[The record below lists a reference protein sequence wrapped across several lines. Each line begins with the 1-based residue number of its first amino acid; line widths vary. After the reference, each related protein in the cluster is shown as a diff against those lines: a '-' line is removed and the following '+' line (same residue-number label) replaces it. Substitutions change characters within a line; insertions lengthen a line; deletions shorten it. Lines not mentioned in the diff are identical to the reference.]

1 MADADARLKN
11 IALVLAIIV
20 LVPLALT
27 SFLGTW
33 IVIRVVTGTGNES
46 GQSVQDQVPCLIPGG
61 CR

>member
-33 IVIRVVTGTGNES
+33 IAIRIVTGTGPADS
-46 GQSVQDQVPCLIPGG
+46 AQVDYLGRDG
-61 CR
+61 YK